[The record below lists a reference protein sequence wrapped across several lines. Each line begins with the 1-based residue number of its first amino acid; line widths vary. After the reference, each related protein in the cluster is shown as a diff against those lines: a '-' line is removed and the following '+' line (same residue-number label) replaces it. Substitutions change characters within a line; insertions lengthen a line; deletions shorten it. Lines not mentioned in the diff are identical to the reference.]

1 MIAFNVIIS
10 TNYVLFVV
18 VVVGHGVF
26 FFVDSWNN
34 ILSERLCLCLP
45 VFRIYGQ
52 CRMLHKSTDR
62 IEEMLMRQ
70 FLTFNTA
77 HL

>member
-18 VVVGHGVF
+18 VGRGVF
-26 FFVDSWNN
+26 LCVDTWYN
-34 ILSERLCLCLP
+34 ILSERLCLCLS

-52 CRMLHKSTDR
+52 CRMLHKSMDR